1 MEFVNENI
9 TLGALLTKIFEKMP
23 RILDLDQVYRNVE
36 FEQQGAGENV
46 TEIMKKAK
54 EETEK
59 MYK

>member
-1 MEFVNENI
+1 
-9 TLGALLTKIFEKMP
+9 MP